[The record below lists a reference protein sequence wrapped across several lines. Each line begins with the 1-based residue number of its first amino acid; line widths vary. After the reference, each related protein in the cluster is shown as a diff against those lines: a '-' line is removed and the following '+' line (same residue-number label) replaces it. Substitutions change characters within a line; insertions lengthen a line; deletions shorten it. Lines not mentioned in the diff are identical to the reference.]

1 MKRPKLIALDM
12 DGTMLDGEGRITER
26 TKRALRAA
34 QDAGIRVVAATGRMY
49 PSAMIHINDAGI
61 KGACIFYNGA
71 LIRDTAT
78 GETIYRR
85 YLGRELAAEILS
97 FFHDRGWYVQMYCD
111 DKIVVMDDA
120 DERCKYYENICQQ
133 KAVALGERFWSC
145 GLDTAKMLSISF
157 DNEIFE
163 KMCSEVRREFGSRIY
178 QATSWSGFIEM
189 VHPSVNKADSLR
201 RVCEHYGI
209 AREDVLALGDG
220 GNDAEMIRWAGTGVA
235 MGNARDSVKEAADI
249 VAPPNTED
257 GAAQI
262 VEAALAAK
270 E

>member
-12 DGTMLDGEGRITER
+12 DGTMLDGESRLTER

-49 PSAMIHINDAGI
+49 PSAMIHINDVGI

-78 GETIYRR
+78 GETLYQR
-85 YLGRELAAEILS
+85 YLGRELAADILS

-111 DKIVVMDDA
+111 DRLVVMDDA
-120 DERCKYYENICQQ
+120 DERCKFYENICGQ
-133 KAVALGERFWSC
+133 KAVALGERFWTC
-145 GLDTAKMLSISF
+145 GCDSAKMLGVSF
-157 DNEIFE
+157 DKELFS
-163 KMCSEVRREFGSRIY
+163 KMCEDVRREFGSRIY
-178 QATSWSGFIEM
+178 QATSWNAFIEM
-189 VHPSVNKADSLR
+189 VHPSVNKAESLR
-201 RVCEHYGI
+201 RVCELYGV
-209 AREDVLALGDG
+209 AREDVMAIGDG

-235 MGNARDSVKEAADI
+235 MGNARDAVKEAADI

-257 GAAQI
+257 GSAQI

>member
-1 MKRPKLIALDM
+1 
-12 DGTMLDGEGRITER
+12 
-26 TKRALRAA
+26 
-34 QDAGIRVVAATGRMY
+34 MY
-49 PSAMIHINDAGI
+49 PSAMIHINDVGI
-61 KGACIFYNGA
+61 KGPCIFYNGA

-78 GETIYRR
+78 GETIYQS
-85 YLGRELAAEILS
+85 YLASEHAADILS

-111 DKIVVMDDA
+111 DKLVVMDDA
-120 DERCKYYENICQQ
+120 DERCKFYENICGQ

-145 GLDTAKMLSISF
+145 GLDSAKMLGISF
-157 DNEIFE
+157 DKEIFE
-163 KMCSEVRREFGSRIY
+163 KMCCEVRSEFGTRIY
-178 QATSWSGFIEM
+178 QATSWNAFIEM
-189 VHPSVNKADSLR
+189 VHPSVNKAVSLR
-201 RVCEHYGI
+201 RVCELCGV
-209 AREDVLALGDG
+209 ARGDVLAIGDG
-220 GNDAEMIRWAGTGVA
+220 GNAAERLRWAGTGVA